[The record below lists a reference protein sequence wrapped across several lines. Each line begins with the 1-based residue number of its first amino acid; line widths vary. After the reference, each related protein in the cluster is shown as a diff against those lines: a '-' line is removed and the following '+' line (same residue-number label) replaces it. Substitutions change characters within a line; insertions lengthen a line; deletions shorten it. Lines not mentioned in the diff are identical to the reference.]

1 MSLSAALPN
10 FLLRRYTPAM
20 EVSCLALRQAASRS
34 PSRYAL
40 AYRPNVLRAASPMAI
55 WSRGGRQFT
64 TNPPAQFPGPMSMGS
79 SGPSSPSYFQSRSS
93 LPANTIIRFV
103 PQQTAWIVERMGK
116 FNRILEPGLAILVP
130 IIDVRRPPSPQ
141 SPPCSPC

>member
-1 MSLSAALPN
+1 
-10 FLLRRYTPAM
+10 M
-20 EVSCLALRQAASRS
+20 EVTRLAMRQAAARS
-34 PSRYAL
+34 TTRYAY
-40 AYRPNVLRAASPMAI
+40 AYGAGAGAGAMARVASPMAI
-55 WSRGGRQFT
+55 WSPRRQFS

-79 SGPSSPSYFQSRSS
+79 SGPSAPSYFQSRSS

-130 IIDVRRPPSPQ
+130 IIDVRRPPSPLN
-141 SPPCSPC
+141 PPLSHHTNNFTCRE